1 MPEAKRG
8 IFYVFSEHPD
18 FKPQTLEIKFQPEFL
33 WPHIKKLI
41 TIYFEDIFPHV
52 LRNGST

>member
-18 FKPQTLEIKFQPEFL
+18 FKPQTIEMELKLDFL
-33 WPHIKKLI
+33 WPHVLKLI
-41 TIYFEDIFPHV
+41 TIYFEDIFPNV

>member
-8 IFYVFSEHPD
+8 IFYVYSEHPD
-18 FKPQTLEIKFQPEFL
+18 FKPQTIEMELKLDFL
-33 WPHIKKLI
+33 WPHISKLI
-41 TIYFEDIFPHV
+41 RIYFEDIFPHV